1 MFEKNYATL
10 KKEIDHRNN
19 NIEDKEKRIHLL
31 EDQVVHDSKKIIAIL
46 PNNERKMSPSKN
58 EQHLNP

>member
-31 EDQVVHDSKKIIAIL
+31 EDQVVHDSETMRRTELIL
-46 PNNERKMSPSKN
+46 WLDSI
-58 EQHLNP
+58 